1 MSKYSEKVARRR
13 VASVPPPEPKDEYS
27 IIPDY
32 HLRQYMRAR
41 AGMYGMTTRSY
52 RNLKLGVSSYI
63 IKRILSNK
71 PVRLKL
77 PLTRETSVVAGEIMC
92 DITKGSRIKL
102 NIFAIDFG
110 VIIRVPILSL
120 KDVAMLSDSPVLAI
134 SLKTLGKTYPL
145 KRVWLKHGII
155 IYTSS

>member
-32 HLRQYMRAR
+32 HSRQYMRAR
-41 AGMYGMTTRSY
+41 AGMYGMTARSY
-52 RNLKLGVSSYI
+52 RDLKLGVSSFI
-63 IKRILSNK
+63 IKRMLSRQ

-77 PLTRETSVVAGEIMC
+77 PVTGETAVIAGEIMR
-92 DITKGSRIKL
+92 DITKGIQIKL
-102 NIFAIDFG
+102 NIFAVDFG
-110 VIIRVPILSL
+110 VIIRVPVLDL
-120 KDVAMLSDSPVLAI
+120 KDVSMLSDSSALAI